1 LARTLKSALA
11 ANPRTDRSNRC
22 LQAMTDMGCEL
33 ERSSLDAIFTTDP
46 GGRITSCNRGGADL
60 LGVDPE
66 QAIGRTAGTLY
77 AGGWAEARRI
87 MDRISAKGGI
97 RDYVTEVVAS
107 TGRRVPIALSA
118 HAIRD
123 DHGEIVGTL
132 GVARNLTELR
142 KVEDELA
149 AKNRFMAN
157 ILQDSADAIV
167 TLDSEDRITSWNRGA
182 EQVFGYTEAEAIG
195 ASLELIVP
203 PELRAGGELRRID
216 QRLRTHGSVHSY
228 QTDRITK
235 DGRRIQV
242 VFTRTAIF
250 DEDGRFQGS
259 SAVVKDVTNVL
270 GLERQLAQAEHLANL
285 GELAAGLAHEIKNPL
300 AGIKGAIEVIR
311 DSRDLSDA
319 HRDVLRD
326 VLHEVS
332 RIDRTVRDLLSY
344 AKPRPARHTAIH
356 LPELAQRIVTMIN
369 PSTKE
374 GAALMTVEARGDIPA
389 FSGDESQL
397 EQVIMNLLLNSANAK
412 ARRIGVSIWYDT
424 AETSIRL
431 EVSDDGGGIPEEIQR
446 RIFQPFFTTRSDGT
460 GLGLA
465 TCLKNVQY
473 HGGKIEVSSRPGQ
486 GARFLV
492 TLPLVCRL

>member
-1 LARTLKSALA
+1 
-11 ANPRTDRSNRC
+11 
-22 LQAMTDMGCEL
+22 MTDMSCEL

-46 GGRITSCNRGGADL
+46 GGKITSCNRSGGDL

-66 QAIGRTAGTLY
+66 RALGQSAWTLY

-87 MDRISAKGGI
+87 MDRLRADGGI
-97 RDYVTEVVAS
+97 RNHLTEIVAS
-107 TGRRVPIALSA
+107 GGRRVPIALSA
-118 HAIRD
+118 HVLRD
-123 DHGEIVGTL
+123 EHDEVAGTL
-132 GVARNLTELR
+132 GVARNLTDLR

-167 TLDSEDRITSWNRGA
+167 TLDAEDRITSWNRGA
-182 EQVFGYTEAEAIG
+182 EQVFGYTAAEVIG

-203 PELRAGGELRRID
+203 PELRVGDELRRID
-216 QRLRTHGSVHSY
+216 QRLRTQGSVHGY
-228 QTDRITK
+228 QTERISK

-250 DEDGRFQGS
+250 DEAGRFLGS
-259 SAVVKDVTNVL
+259 SAVVKDVTNL
-270 GLERQLAQAEHLANL
+270 LNLERQLAQTEHLANL

-311 DSRDLSDA
+311 DSRELSDA

-344 AKPRPARHTAIH
+344 AKPRPARHTEIQ
-356 LPELAQRIVTMIN
+356 LPELAHRIVTMMSQ
-369 PSTKE
+369 STQD
-374 GAALMTVEARGDIPA
+374 GAPLVTVEARGGVPP
-389 FSGDESQL
+389 FTGDESQL
-397 EQVIMNLLLNSANAK
+397 EQVIVNLLLNAANAK
-412 ARRIGVSIWYDT
+412 ARRIAVSIWYDT
-424 AETSIRL
+424 AEASIRL

-446 RIFQPFFTTRSDGT
+446 RIFQPFFTTRTDGT

-473 HGGKIEVSSRPGQ
+473 HGGRIEVTSRPGH